1 MLKTCLHKIQ
11 TLSFYMSDD
20 IDKPRPILG
29 IIMDF
34 LLILLG
40 LFSLLYLWLVYRTKS
55 PLLSLIISLLVTGLF
70 GFGLFLKK
78 RSGYRKNRNRMRR
91 FVAREYMADKL
102 SLLSRQEF
110 EWHII
115 KALSSIKELSNLEQ
129 RKGYFKALYNNMP
142 VAIGYHQAPPNGH
155 ETYEGVWSF
164 YNSFRSRG
172 YSGLIYISSGYFE
185 EACHNLEDRDLDT
198 PITLLNIDNLLDLME
213 KAHMHPDEEFLDDLV
228 QEKIRKYREKLNKDK
243 EKVPAF
249 YKLKRYI
256 TSSLLFFGASFL
268 FPSYFPFYFVLSILF
283 LVLGLLSQVLSSNRA
298 VH

>member
-1 MLKTCLHKIQ
+1 MLKTFLNKIR
-11 TLSFYMSDD
+11 TLSFYMGDE
-20 IDKPRPILG
+20 DKPQPLLG
-29 IIMDF
+29 IIMDS
-34 LLILLG
+34 LLIVLG

-55 PLLSLIISLLVTGLF
+55 PILSLTISLLVTGLF

-78 RSGYRKNRNRMRR
+78 RSVYIKNRSRIRR
-91 FVAREYMADKL
+91 LVAREYMANML

-115 KALSSIKELSNLEQ
+115 KALTSIKELTDLEQ
-129 RKGYFKALYNNMP
+129 RRGYFKALYNGVP
-142 VAIGYHQAPPNGH
+142 VAIGYYQAPPKGH
-155 ETYEGVWSF
+155 ETYERVWAF

-172 YSGLIYISSGYFE
+172 YSGLIYISSGYFQ
-185 EACHNLEDRDLDT
+185 EACHTLEDRDLDI

-213 KAHMHPDEEFLDDLV
+213 EANMSPSEELLDDLV
-228 QEKIRKYREKLNKDK
+228 QEKIRQYKEKLNKDK

-249 YKLKRYI
+249 YKLKRYMA
-256 TSSLLFFGASFL
+256 SSLLFFGASFL

-298 VH
+298 AH